1 MLKGIN
7 LPHSCFDF
15 IVILMRPDALQ
26 DSVLIIGQNNVS
38 LSVELYNQMVGER
51 LRAESKNDDSLNT
64 NLADGL

>member
-38 LSVELYNQMVGER
+38 LSIELDN
-51 LRAESKNDDSLNT
+51 
-64 NLADGL
+64 